1 MKFKLGDK
9 VREVGK
15 TEVKE
20 VAAIIIQKDGIF
32 CKVLSKEVD
41 VQAKE
46 IVNGVSFYKEEELE
60 VAK

>member
-15 TEVKE
+15 TDVKE
-20 VAAIIIQKDGIF
+20 VSAIIIQKDGIF

-46 IVNGVSFYKEEELE
+46 VVNGVSFYNEEELE
-60 VAK
+60 AVK